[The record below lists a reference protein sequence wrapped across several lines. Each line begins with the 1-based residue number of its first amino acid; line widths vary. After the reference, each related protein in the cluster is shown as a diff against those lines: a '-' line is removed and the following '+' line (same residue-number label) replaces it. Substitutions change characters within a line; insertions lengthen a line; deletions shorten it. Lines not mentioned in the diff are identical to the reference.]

1 MIHKPL
7 PRRETS
13 SAADLDD
20 FSFDP
25 ECEIGVFAQCS
36 NTAKIFS
43 DNITPSMLIATDDVG
58 SSTQFEMTTDEQR
71 IRDYC
76 MVRRI
81 SIDSH
86 LSEMS
91 AFSVLP

>member
-7 PRRETS
+7 PRREVS

-36 NTAKIFS
+36 KPAKVLS
-43 DNITPSMLIATDDVG
+43 DDFTPSRLISTDDLG
-58 SSTQFEMTTDEQR
+58 FSTQLEMTTDEQR

-76 MVRRI
+76 MVRKK
-81 SIDSH
+81 SIY
-86 LSEMS
+86 
-91 AFSVLP
+91 

>member
-25 ECEIGVFAQCS
+25 ECEIGVFAQYS
-36 NTAKIFS
+36 NTAN
-43 DNITPSMLIATDDVG
+43 NITPSMLIATDDVG

-81 SIDSH
+81 SNDSH
-86 LSEMS
+86 LCEMS